1 MGLLNSNKAWT
12 TQASN
17 DGKNRRAMQAAKTCA
32 AAQARRDN
40 RKHMIE
46 HPVSHLSGSI
56 FRSIFR

>member
-1 MGLLNSNKAWT
+1 MGLFSSDKAWT
-12 TQASN
+12 TQARN
-17 DGKNRRAMQAAKTCA
+17 DEKNRRAMQAAKA
-32 AAQARRDN
+32 RRAAQARQAN